1 MKTRRWIV
9 PIAALAVIAIA
20 ITAASAATGST
31 HARSAPAKK
40 FRIALANSFIGNTW
54 RVEME
59 NLFKAGCK
67 MPPYKTQVDC
77 SIYNSGNDV
86 SKQTQQISN
95 LISVGVDAI
104 VINAASPTGLNGIIK
119 QACARGIVVVSFDNV
134 VTAPCAQTVN
144 TDQFKFGQQ
153 GAQFLVD
160 QLHGKGNVIMV
171 TGVAGTFADHERNR
185 GVDSV
190 FKKSPGI
197 HVVARYSGNW
207 DSSAAQ
213 RATAAQLPSLPKI
226 DGVWV
231 SGGTDG
237 VLKAFV
243 SAGKPLPVTAGEGEN
258 GFRRFLLPG
267 GYKGHHADG
276 ISIGQPPFL
285 SLVSLELA
293 RAILAKQ
300 HKKANVEIP
309 FPVVTH
315 KTVKQ
320 GLTAFPNLP
329 DSFFADFTDS
339 GPRATLVVCVQAAL
353 KGTPC
358 PGALKVRL
366 P

>member
-1 MKTRRWIV
+1 MKARRYLA
-9 PIAALAVIAIA
+9 PIAALLVGAIVIAA
-20 ITAASAATGST
+20 ATAATHSASG
-31 HARSAPAKK
+31 HAAKK
-40 FRIALANSFIGNTW
+40 YKIALANSFIGNTW

-67 MPPYKTQVDC
+67 MPPYNAEISC
-77 SIYNSGNDV
+77 SVYNSGNDV
-86 SKQTQQISN
+86 GKQTQQISN
-95 LISVGVDAI
+95 LISQHVDAI

-144 TDQFKFGQQ
+144 TNQLKFGQQ

-160 QLHGKGNVIMV
+160 RLHGKGNVIMV

-190 FKKSPGI
+190 FKKHPGI
-197 HVVARYSGNW
+197 KVVARYTGNW

-213 RATAAQLPSLPKI
+213 RATAAQLPSLPQI

-243 SAGKPLPVTAGEGEN
+243 DAGKTLPVTAGEGEN
-258 GFRRFLLPG
+258 GFRKFLLAS
-267 GYKGHHADG
+267 GYKGNHTAG

-285 SLVSLELA
+285 SLVSFELA
-293 RAILAKQ
+293 REILKGT
-300 HKKANVEIP
+300 HPKANIEIP
-309 FPVVTH
+309 FPVVTD
-315 KTVKQ
+315 KTVKN
-320 GLTAFPNLP
+320 GLTVFPNLP

-339 GPRATLVVCVQAAL
+339 GPKATLVICVKAAL
-353 KGTPC
+353 TGKPC
-358 PGALKVRL
+358 PGSLKIRL